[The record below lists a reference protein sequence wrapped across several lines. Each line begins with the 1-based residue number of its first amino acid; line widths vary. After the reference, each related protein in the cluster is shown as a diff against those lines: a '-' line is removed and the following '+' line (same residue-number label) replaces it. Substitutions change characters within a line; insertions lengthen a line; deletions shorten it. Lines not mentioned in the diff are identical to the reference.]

1 MLKTLLLTPTHPECP
16 ETVSSPTDE
25 PSLEQERNSSADCP
39 ISLHTACSTAS
50 RLDTK
55 FQTNPG
61 KLLSQTII
69 VERHEADLPRRLSK
83 RCALLVCLLIAV
95 GGLWGCEKVSSVF
108 HRSVFPDMGPRLANS
123 VKLTFDPSFTNLKMQ
138 YVDGCNSPHELNVG
152 EEVESLMIHAAAQNF
167 TAVTVIGGV
176 PAQFKP
182 DTEIMITLQRSDL
195 KLWADNVYD
204 RVPADLTIET
214 LVTLK
219 DAAGNE
225 LGRKTVSMVHNQR
238 LILEPAVRRCEYGNI
253 DGFVHDAGVEFSTHF
268 IRAVRTQLAATGGTV
283 PAPVATSPVPPVP
296 AAAPVA
302 AGAAS
307 ATAVPAP
314 LPIPVPVPA
323 PGTSSGLSFKATVLD
338 ENSNLVFEGGER
350 IRVRID
356 LMNGGERDLQSVT
369 AALTGTASLLTRFP
383 TTMMA
388 IGRLGRG
395 QSRSIEFVA
404 TVPQSP
410 QQQRVEIHVAV
421 SDLET
426 RTQPPTQTLT
436 LLIQPTGINTDDMD
450 QIPAAVT
457 GFQQPNTFLIS
468 IGIGSYRNREIPSR
482 KFASLDAQMVSSY
495 FQALG
500 GVPTA
505 NLLLLQDWKAVR
517 SDIDEALLDWLPP
530 HINKDTV
537 VIVYFA
543 GLASVSSTGETFLVP
558 YDGTATTTSRA
569 YPMKDLEAALSR
581 LKAKQTV
588 FLFEGDV
595 IRMGT
600 DNRTKAALPQWNP
613 TGSSTL
619 HIIGTS
625 GIGQGLEDDQHRHGL
640 FTYFLLRAMRGE
652 ADTNRDGNVTLGE
665 TVSYLTQ
672 KVRWASKTHMNQEQ
686 RPFVVPAITP
696 TDPSASLIL
705 TKVAAIQSTQGN

>member
-1 MLKTLLLTPTHPECP
+1 
-16 ETVSSPTDE
+16 
-25 PSLEQERNSSADCP
+25 
-39 ISLHTACSTAS
+39 
-50 RLDTK
+50 
-55 FQTNPG
+55 
-61 KLLSQTII
+61 
-69 VERHEADLPRRLSK
+69 
-83 RCALLVCLLIAV
+83 
-95 GGLWGCEKVSSVF
+95 
-108 HRSVFPDMGPRLANS
+108 
-123 VKLTFDPSFTNLKMQ
+123 
-138 YVDGCNSPHELNVG
+138 
-152 EEVESLMIHAAAQNF
+152 
-167 TAVTVIGGV
+167 
-176 PAQFKP
+176 
-182 DTEIMITLQRSDL
+182 
-195 KLWADNVYD
+195 
-204 RVPADLTIET
+204 
-214 LVTLK
+214 
-219 DAAGNE
+219 
-225 LGRKTVSMVHNQR
+225 
-238 LILEPAVRRCEYGNI
+238 
-253 DGFVHDAGVEFSTHF
+253 
-268 IRAVRTQLAATGGTV
+268 
-283 PAPVATSPVPPVP
+283 
-296 AAAPVA
+296 
-302 AGAAS
+302 
-307 ATAVPAP
+307 
-314 LPIPVPVPA
+314 
-323 PGTSSGLSFKATVLD
+323 VLD

-410 QQQRVEIHVAV
+410 QQQRAEIHVAV

-426 RTQPPTQTLT
+426 RTQPPTQTLA
-436 LLIQPTGINTDDMD
+436 LLIQPTGINTDDVD

-482 KFASLDAQMVSSY
+482 KFASSDAQIVSNY

-500 GVPTA
+500 GVLTS
-505 NLLLLQDWKAVR
+505 NILLLQDWKAVR

-558 YDGTATTTSRA
+558 YDGTATTTSRT
-569 YPMKDLEAALSR
+569 YPMKDLDAALSR

-588 FLFEGDV
+588 FLFDGV
-595 IRMGT
+595 LSRIGT
-600 DNRTKAALPQWNP
+600 DNRAKTAPPQWNP

-640 FTYFLLRAMRGE
+640 FTYYLLRAMRGE

-665 TVSYLTQ
+665 TVSYLSQ
-672 KVRWASKTHMNQEQ
+672 KVRWASKTYMNQEQ
-686 RPFVVPAITP
+686 RPFAVPAISP
-696 TDPSASLIL
+696 TDPSATLIL
-705 TKVAAIQSTQGN
+705 SKVAAIQSTQGN